1 MSKAKAK
8 DLFDDSTMSFGEHL
22 EELRTH
28 LWKAIIGLTLF
39 TIIAFFFSDKVLHWI
54 VTPVTQSMEKI
65 GQKPTDAD
73 VVSGAKETF
82 INRIKVFLRLAE
94 APPPKEGQAD
104 ATASLLPQR
113 KLEIDSRELWEQLH
127 AAYPQAVPELPAD
140 AQSATI
146 KITPKGDWFDK
157 LESELQRLHNENN
170 IPRTDGPDEA
180 FMIYLK
186 VSLITGLVLSSWWV
200 FYQLWLFV
208 AAGLYPHER
217 KYVYRYMPMSVIL
230 FLGGVFFAFFGVI
243 PFVLDFL
250 FSFNTWLGLR
260 PEMKISTWISFAL
273 MVSLMFGVSFQLPL
287 VMLFLDRLGI
297 LSAKLYREKRRI
309 SIFAISVISMVLTP
323 SDPVSMMMMMIPLLI
338 LYELGILLCR
348 TGAPVKR
355 SPFETQPA

>member
-1 MSKAKAK
+1 MSKAKEK

-22 EELRTH
+22 EELRKY
-28 LWKAIIGLTLF
+28 LWRAILGLTLF
-39 TIIAFFFSDKVLHWI
+39 TSISFFFSDKVLHAI
-54 VTPVTQSMEKI
+54 VKPVQRSMEHI
-65 GQKPTDAD
+65 GQTPEGLAMIE
-73 VVSGAKETF
+73 GAKDSF
-82 INRIKVFLRLAE
+82 VNRIKYWLGMSDAKPPEPTPAAAKRSRL
-94 APPPKEGQAD
+94 PD
-104 ATASLLPQR
+104 R
-113 KLEIDSRELWEQLH
+113 KLELDSRELWEQLRV
-127 AAYPQAVPELPAD
+127 AYPEHVPEPPAD
-140 AQSATI
+140 AKAVTI
-146 KITPKGDWFDK
+146 KITPQGEWFDK
-157 LESELQRLHNENN
+157 LEAELQRLHDDNN

-230 FLGGVFFAFFGVI
+230 FVGGVLFAFFGVI

-273 MVSLMFGVSFQLPL
+273 MVSLMFGISFQLPL

-297 LSAKLYREKRRI
+297 VTAKVYREKRRI

-323 SDPVSMMMMMIPLLI
+323 SDPVSMLMMMFPLLV
-338 LYELGILLCR
+338 LYELGILLCK